1 MPVFP
6 SNSDTAYKKHFA
18 ENIKPHLPLPMV
30 GNEYVKVY
38 TRCRY
43 WPRCS
48 NRKCKFVHPVYD
60 CKLDKECPYDNLC
73 AFRHSSDPV
82 PENLTGYF
90 RGRRK
95 NKSTAPNANSKVMTV
110 NEKDNNS
117 LSEHDSSPVA
127 VGGPTR
133 EASPAKDDSTPEQP
147 SVAFMPVSEEP
158 SAKLESINARFKLG
172 APVSMARSPEF
183 ESACLA
189 MLVRDF
195 DGHKPSQSNERNIH
209 ASPFPNTVF
218 LKQFFGNERFEKSNS
233 LNFEDC
239 GTLMSWSRLEEHMT
253 LGPNLTVASMKK
265 IWQDIPN
272 SCTSRHGLAR

>member
-1 MPVFP
+1 
-6 SNSDTAYKKHFA
+6 
-18 ENIKPHLPLPMV
+18 
-30 GNEYVKVY
+30 
-38 TRCRY
+38 
-43 WPRCS
+43 
-48 NRKCKFVHPVYD
+48 
-60 CKLDKECPYDNLC
+60 
-73 AFRHSSDPV
+73 
-82 PENLTGYF
+82 
-90 RGRRK
+90 
-95 NKSTAPNANSKVMTV
+95 
-110 NEKDNNS
+110 
-117 LSEHDSSPVA
+117 
-127 VGGPTR
+127 
-133 EASPAKDDSTPEQP
+133 
-147 SVAFMPVSEEP
+147 MPVSEEP